1 MLRSEVLH
9 LDKDNP
15 YEITKCSELHSGKKL
30 NASYSHDLN
39 ISLMHL
45 VFRDIFSYHI
55 NNRDKINS
63 RIAQYKKILENSSL
77 NYVKRKEILRL
88 KMEDEEI
95 LKKFSFDE
103 WSKYLETVKP
113 ILTEY
118 AKVTTHKP
126 KTIVIG
132 SKKKD
137 SEETS
142 KEEKSRLE
150 KDLHLRLSLIRNFIR
165 LVSKYVETEIIFHP
179 PFQIGCKI
187 CDTNLE
193 HMDID
198 EDLGVYVCPCGSIF
212 GNVYS
217 NETPH
222 IDPDRVESG
231 SKTSYDDKTNFIR
244 RLKSYQGFQ
253 TRKISKELIDFLDKH
268 MQDKYC
274 HPPADIIRTMTPDK
288 YGHRGDFTSVALL
301 KEALR
306 ETNNTIHFQDINP
319 ICYELWGWVCPN
331 IEHLVPKILDD
342 YTRTQE
348 VYKRLNP
355 LFSSINVELRL
366 YWHLRIAG
374 HECLLDDFKIPHS
387 RDSKK
392 RNSHVFQIMCKET
405 GLPFFPII

>member
-1 MLRSEVLH
+1 MSRVESLAVA
-9 LDKDNP
+9 KDNP
-15 YEITKCSELHSGKKL
+15 FEISRCTDLHFGNKM
-30 NASYSHDLN
+30 NGTYSHDID
-39 ISLMHL
+39 ISMMHL
-45 VFRDIFSYHI
+45 IIRDIFSYHI
-55 NNRDKINS
+55 NNKDKTLS
-63 RIAQYKKILENSSL
+63 RISQYRKILENPSI
-77 NYVKRKEILRL
+77 NYAKRRETLRL

-95 LKKFSFDE
+95 LKKFSVEE
-103 WSKYLETVKP
+103 WEKYREKVRP

-118 AKVTTHKP
+118 MKVTTYTKS

-132 SKKKD
+132 SKKKEP
-137 SEETS
+137 EET
-142 KEEKSRLE
+142 RLE
-150 KDLHLRLSLIRNFIR
+150 QDLYFRLSLIRNFIR
-165 LVSKYVETEIIFHP
+165 LGSKYVEMDIIFHP
-179 PFQIGCKI
+179 PFQIGCQA
-187 CDTNLE
+187 CDTNVD
-193 HMDID
+193 HMEID
-198 EDLGVYVCPCGSIF
+198 EDLGVYICSCGHTF

-222 IDPDRVESG
+222 IDPDRVEAG
-231 SKTSYDDKTNFIR
+231 SKTSYDDKTNFQR
-244 RLKSYQGFQ
+244 RLKSYQGFS
-253 TRKISKELIDFLDKH
+253 TRKISKEFIDYLDKH
-268 MQDKYC
+268 MQDKYQ
-274 HPPADIIRTMTPDK
+274 HPPADIIRTLNPDR
-288 YGHRGDFTSVALL
+288 YGHRGEFTSVALL

-374 HECLLDDFKIPHS
+374 HDCLLDDFKIPHS

-392 RNSHVFQIMCKET
+392 RNSQVFQIMCRET
-405 GLPFFPII
+405 GLPFFPIM